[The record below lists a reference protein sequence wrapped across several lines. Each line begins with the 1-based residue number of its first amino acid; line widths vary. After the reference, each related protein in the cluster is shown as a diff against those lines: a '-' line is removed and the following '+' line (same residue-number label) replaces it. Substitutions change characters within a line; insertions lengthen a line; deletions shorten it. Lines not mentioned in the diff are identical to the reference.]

1 MANIRIIP
9 TQTRSQTQE
18 DLAAVNAAAQIFP
31 EQSLWVANDDG
42 SLTLSS
48 HVPARSGSWVTRFN
62 LTDVD
67 QPPLVNWKHSPGEPN
82 DVAVELEDNGSRAYL
97 RVSNIDVQPN
107 PLLLYPDVYWQAS
120 GLDLIPRST

>member
-1 MANIRIIP
+1 MAKIRIVP
-9 TQTRSQTQE
+9 TQTQNQTTE

-48 HVPARSGSWVTRFN
+48 HVPARSGFWVTRFN

-67 QPPLVNWKHSPGEPN
+67 QPPLVNWTHAPGEPN

-107 PLLLYPDVYWQAS
+107 PLLIYPDIYWHAS
-120 GLDLIPRST
+120 GLDLTPRST